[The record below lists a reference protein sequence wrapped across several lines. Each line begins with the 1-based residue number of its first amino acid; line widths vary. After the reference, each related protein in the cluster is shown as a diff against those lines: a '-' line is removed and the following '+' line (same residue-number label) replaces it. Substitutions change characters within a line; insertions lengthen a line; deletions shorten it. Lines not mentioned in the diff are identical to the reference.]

1 MPEYKYVRTWHQV
14 HRDAQDW
21 ADDLPHD
28 FGPAVKGGDVQR
40 GHVVLALLVE
50 VSLAGDE
57 ALHACEV
64 VALHRLD
71 HVHTQLTRPKKKD
84 KNRKKRSN
92 GTKRK
97 TKLNKKKRKL
107 DYLLRGTT
115 AVNRTKYC

>member
-71 HVHTQLTRPKKKD
+71 HVHTQLTRPKKKRQEQKKTIERNET
-84 KNRKKRSN
+84 KNK
-92 GTKRK
+92 
-97 TKLNKKKRKL
+97 NKKKEKKTRL
-107 DYLLRGTT
+107 FITGDHSS
-115 AVNRTKYC
+115 